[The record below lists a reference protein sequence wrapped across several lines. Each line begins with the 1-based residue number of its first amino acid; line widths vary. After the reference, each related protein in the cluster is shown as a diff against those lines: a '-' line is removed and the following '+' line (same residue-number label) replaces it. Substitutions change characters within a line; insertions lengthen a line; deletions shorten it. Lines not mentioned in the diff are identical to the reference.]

1 MSDDRRQKSERQAFR
16 SAAVSLHLPW
26 PARARQHTQSPA
38 RGNTQGS
45 IPMPDT
51 GPMTGK
57 GKPHPL
63 LDRHPPVTRP
73 ATPQGTRIPKGR
85 PAHTHHHTIS
95 RQGAAPPC
103 RHTGPG
109 QVNDPTGCRTRSP
122 PPNLAQAGGRALVG
136 PGRLERPTSR
146 LSGVRSNQL
155 SYGPVQRS
163 EAKRAATRTKASS
176 ARHLG
181 PLERGCADGALA
193 IGPPPGSAGWGH
205 VVRQGRDLGGTL
217 ERR

>member
-1 MSDDRRQKSERQAFR
+1 LPHSEIPGSKPARGSPRHIAACHVLHRLSTPRHPPDALLTLAPPQRQHHVQMSDDRRQRSEGQALR

-103 RHTGPG
+103 RHTGTRTG
-109 QVNDPTGCRTRSP
+109 QRPDRL
-122 PPNLAQAGGRALVG
+122 PNTLSTTEPG
-136 PGRLERPTSR
+136 PGRRP
-146 LSGVRSNQL
+146 G
-155 SYGPVQRS
+155 
-163 EAKRAATRTKASS
+163 
-176 ARHLG
+176 
-181 PLERGCADGALA
+181 
-193 IGPPPGSAGWGH
+193 
-205 VVRQGRDLGGTL
+205 LGGPGPT
-217 ERR
+217 